1 MTDSSPIPFFGRDL
15 HMKRFFIILL
25 VLVPQLLLSQS
36 ARLKDSDTL
45 KSELFSGLKFRN
57 IGPAVISGRVI
68 AFAVNPKDHSQYYV
82 GVASGGV
89 WRTDNCGTTYE
100 PVFDHYGSYSIGSVA
115 INPSNPHEVWVGTG
129 EANSQRSVSY
139 GDGIYKSENDGR
151 SFKNMGLKHSEHIA
165 VILFDPRDTKTVYVA
180 AQGPLWSAGGDRGL
194 YKTTDAGKSWNKV
207 LNISENTGVTD
218 VVLDPRNPDIV
229 YAASYQRRRHRWTM
243 IDGGPE
249 SAIYKSTDAGQS
261 WNKLSSG
268 LPGGDLGR
276 IGIAIS
282 PINPDILYATVE
294 AEGDRGGIFRSTD
307 RGETWE
313 KRNPHVETQ
322 MYYGR
327 IICDPFDVDRIYVP
341 GTLLMVSD
349 DGGKTIS
356 RLPIKNVHVDNHT
369 IWPDPT
375 NRDHF
380 LLGGDGGVYE
390 SYDQWKTWSF
400 KSNLPTA
407 QFYRVSV
414 DNTEPFYY
422 VYGGTQD
429 NASFGGP
436 SRTINASGIVNSDW
450 IHTTGGDGFKTV
462 IDPSNPNIVYSESQY
477 GGLVR
482 YDKSTGEELGI
493 RPIEAKGEPSLRW
506 NWDAPLI
513 ISPFSHSRLY
523 FGANKLF
530 RSDDY
535 GSTWTAISGD
545 LTRQLDRNK
554 LPVMGKI
561 WPPEAINKHGNTAFW
576 GNLSFIS
583 ESPKVEGLIYVGTD
597 DGLIQVTEDGGKNWW
612 KIERFK
618 GVPEMTYV
626 SSVEASLFDPNVVY
640 ASFDNHQMGD
650 FKPYVLKSTDKGRT
664 WNSISG
670 NLPEDGAVLCIA
682 QDPVDARMLFVGT
695 EYGIHF
701 TVDGGRTWTQLKAG
715 LPTIA
720 VMEIAIQKREN
731 DLALATFGRGFY
743 ILDDYTPLRVVSS
756 EVLSKE
762 GFIFPVKDAPMYIQR
777 MPLGG
782 GGKAWQGDA
791 FFSAENPPFGA
802 TFTYYLRKPLET
814 MKKIREEEEKKAG
827 KNAKNEYPSLD
838 TLRAE
843 ADEDSPAVLFT
854 VKDESGNVVRRLIGD
869 NSEGINRVTWDLR
882 MMSPDPI
889 VKESKEAE
897 ERGSWL
903 AMPGKYTV
911 TMSKRVDGV
920 ETVLAGPVEFRCY
933 PLGTS
938 SIPSNRQELLAFEQ
952 KASRLQRA
960 VFGALNVL
968 NNSRTRVGALKAALM
983 QTPGASSELYQRLLT
998 LQERLTKLRR
1008 EFRGDEVASRYNE
1021 NGPPTL
1027 LGYVDAMTQGFW
1039 SSTASPTGTE
1049 REAYNIAA
1057 DEFTTLYADLRQIVE
1072 TDLPKV
1078 EKEFDQLG
1086 APWTPGRLPDW
1097 KRE

>member
-1 MTDSSPIPFFGRDL
+1 
-15 HMKRFFIILL
+15 MKKLFLLLL
-25 VLVPQLLLSQS
+25 VLYAHTVFSQS
-36 ARLKDSDTL
+36 SRLGESDTL
-45 KSELFSGLKFRN
+45 KSSTFSGLKFRS

-68 AFAVNPKDHSQYYV
+68 GFAVNPKEHEQFYV

-89 WRTDNCGTTYE
+89 WKTVNDGTTFE
-100 PVFDHYGSYSIGSVA
+100 PVFDHYGSYSIGCVA

-139 GDGIYKSENDGR
+139 GDGIYKSEDAGH
-151 SFKNMGLKHSEHIA
+151 SFKNVGLKNSQHIA
-165 VILFDPRDTKTVYVA
+165 VILFDPRDAKIVYVA

-194 YKTTDAGKSWNKV
+194 FKTTDAGKTWTKV

-218 VVLDPRNPDIV
+218 VVMDPRDPDV
-229 YAASYQRRRHRWTM
+229 LYAASYQRRRHRWTM

-249 SAIYKSTDAGQS
+249 SAIYKSTDAGKS
-261 WNKLSSG
+261 WDKLMSG

-282 PINPDILYATVE
+282 PVNPDVLYATVE
-294 AEGDRGGIFRSTD
+294 AEEDNGGIFRSTD
-307 RGETWE
+307 RGATWE

-327 IICDPFDVDRIYVP
+327 MICDPFDVDRIYIP

-349 DGGKTIS
+349 DGGKTIY

-369 IWPDPT
+369 IWPDPADR
-375 NRDHF
+375 NHF

-390 SYDQWKTWSF
+390 SYDQWKTWNF

-414 DNTEPFYY
+414 DNTTPFYY

-482 YDKSTGEELGI
+482 YDKATGEELGI
-493 RPIEAKGEPSLRW
+493 RPIEGKGESSLRW
-506 NWDAPLI
+506 NWDAPLV

-535 GSTWTAISGD
+535 GSTWTAVSGD
-545 LTRQLDRNK
+545 LTRQVDRNT

-583 ESPKVEGLIYVGTD
+583 QSPKTEGLIYVGTD
-597 DGLIQVTEDGGKNWW
+597 DGLVQVTEDGGKTWR
-612 KIERFK
+612 KIEKFK
-618 GVPEMTYV
+618 GIPEMTYV
-626 SSVEASLFDPNVVY
+626 SSVQASLFDPNVVY
-640 ASFDNHQMGD
+640 TSFDNHQMGD
-650 FKPYVLKSTDKGRT
+650 FKPYVLKSTDKGRSWT
-664 WNSISG
+664 SVSG
-670 NLPEDGAVLCIA
+670 NLPGDGAVLCIA
-682 QDPVDARMLFVGT
+682 QDPVDPSMLFVGT
-695 EYGIHF
+695 EYGVHF
-701 TVDGGRTWTQLKAG
+701 TVDGGKTWTQLKAG
-715 LPTIA
+715 LPTTA
-720 VMEIAIQKREN
+720 VMEIAIQPREN
-731 DLALATFGRGFY
+731 DLVLATFGRGFY
-743 ILDDYTPLRVVSS
+743 ILDNYTPLRIVSS
-756 EVLSKE
+756 DILTKE
-762 GFIFPVKDAPMYIQR
+762 AYLFPVKDAQMYIQR
-777 MPLGG
+777 IPLGG
-782 GGKAWQGDA
+782 DGKAWQGDA
-791 FFSAENPPFGA
+791 FFSADNPPFGA

-814 MKKIREEEEKKAG
+814 MKKVREAAEKKEG
-827 KNAKNEYPSLD
+827 KKGTFDYPTLD

-843 ADEDSPAVLFT
+843 TDEDAPAILLT
-854 VKDESGNVVRRLIGD
+854 VKDESGNIIRRLKGE
-869 NSEGINRVTWDLR
+869 NSEGISRVTWDLR
-882 MMSPDPI
+882 LMSPDPI
-889 VKESKEAE
+889 EKASDKVA

-903 AMPGKYTV
+903 AMPGKYSV
-911 TMSKRVDGV
+911 TLSRRVDGV
-920 ETVLAGPVEFRCY
+920 ESVLAGPVEFKCS
-933 PLGTS
+933 PLGMP
-938 SIPSNRQELLAFEQ
+938 SIPNDRKELLTFEN
-952 KASRLQRA
+952 KASKLQRTIL
-960 VFGALNVL
+960 GALNVL
-968 NNSRTRVGALKAALM
+968 NDSRTRVGLLKTTLM
-983 QTPGASSELYQRLLT
+983 QTSQATPELYQRLLDI
-998 LQERLTKLRR
+998 QERLTILHR
-1008 EFRGDEVASRYNE
+1008 EFTGDEVAARYNE

-1039 SSTASPTGTE
+1039 SSTASPTGIE
-1049 REAYNIAA
+1049 QKAYDIAA
-1057 DEFTTLYADLRQIVE
+1057 DEFTTLYGSLRQMVE
-1072 TDLPKV
+1072 TEMPKLD
-1078 EKEFDQLG
+1078 KELDQLG

>member
-1 MTDSSPIPFFGRDL
+1 
-15 HMKRFFIILL
+15 MKKLLMVLL
-25 VLVPQLLLSQS
+25 VLVAQLALSQTS
-36 ARLKDSDTL
+36 RLKDSDTL
-45 KSELFSGLKFRN
+45 KTATFSGLKFRC

-68 AFAVNPKDHSQYYV
+68 AFAINPRDHAQYYV

-89 WRTDNCGTTYE
+89 WKTTNSGTTYE

-139 GDGIYKSENDGR
+139 GDGIYKSEDDGH
-151 SFKNMGLKHSEHIA
+151 SFKNMGLKNSEHIG

-180 AQGPLWSAGGDRGL
+180 AQGPLWSEGGDRGL
-194 YKTTDAGKSWNKV
+194 YKTTDAGKTWNKV

-218 VVLDPRNPDIV
+218 VVLDPRNPDIL

-249 SAIYKSTDAGQS
+249 SALYKSTDAGQS
-261 WNKLSSG
+261 WNKLTSG

-282 PINPDILYATVE
+282 PVNPDILYATVE
-294 AEGDRGGIFRSTD
+294 AEGDNGGIFRSTD

-327 IICDPFDVDRIYVP
+327 IICDPFDIDCIYVP

-349 DGGKTIS
+349 DGGKTIY

-375 NRDHF
+375 DRNHF

-436 SRTINASGIVNSDW
+436 SRTINASGIVNADW

-482 YDKSTGEELGI
+482 YDKKTGEELGI
-493 RPIEAKGEPSLRW
+493 RPIEGKGEPSLRW
-506 NWDAPLI
+506 NWDAPLLV
-513 ISPFSHSRLY
+513 SPHSHARLY

-535 GSTWTAISGD
+535 GSTWTTISGD
-545 LTRQLDRNK
+545 LTRQIDRNT

-561 WPPEAINKHGNTAFW
+561 WSPEAINKHGNTAFW
-576 GNLSFIS
+576 GNLSYIS

-597 DGLIQVTEDGGKNWW
+597 DGLIQVTENGGKTWQ
-612 KIERFK
+612 KIEKFK
-618 GVPEMTYV
+618 GVPEMAYV
-626 SSVEASLFDPNVVY
+626 SSVQASLFDPNVVY

-650 FKPYVLKSTDKGRT
+650 FKPYILKSEDKGKS
-664 WNSISG
+664 WSSIAG
-670 NLPEDGAVLCIA
+670 NLPKEGVVLCIA
-682 QDPVDARMLFVGT
+682 QDPVDANMLFVGT
-695 EYGIHF
+695 EFGVHF

-720 VMEIAIQKREN
+720 VMEIAIQAREN
-731 DLALATFGRGFY
+731 DLVLATFGRGYY
-743 ILDDYTPLRVVSS
+743 ILDDYTPLRIVSS
-756 EVLSKE
+756 SILAKE
-762 GFIFPVKDAPMYIQR
+762 AYVFPVKDASMYIER
-777 MPLGG
+777 IPLGG
-782 GGKAWQGDA
+782 DGKAWQGDA
-791 FFSAENPPFGA
+791 FYTAENPPFGA

-814 MKKIREEEEKKAG
+814 MKKAREEAEKKVG
-827 KNAKNEYPSLD
+827 KNGKFEYPTLD
-838 TLRAE
+838 TLRVE
-843 ADEDSPAVLFT
+843 ADEDTPEILFT
-854 VKDESGNVVRRLIGD
+854 VKDESGNVVRRLKGN
-869 NSEGINRVTWDLR
+869 NSDGINRVTWDLR

-889 VKESKEAE
+889 ARASDDAAG
-897 ERGSWL
+897 RGSWL
-903 AMPGKYTV
+903 AMPGKYSV
-911 TMSKRVDGV
+911 TMSKRVEGV
-920 ETVLAGPVEFRCY
+920 ETILAGPVEFKCS
-933 PLGTS
+933 PLGMP
-938 SIPSNRQELLAFEQ
+938 SIPNDRQELFSFEK
-952 KASRLQRA
+952 KASKLQRA
-960 VFGALNVL
+960 VLGALNVL
-968 NNSRTRVGALKAALM
+968 NDSRTRVGAFTTALM
-983 QTPGASSELYQRLLT
+983 QTPQALPALYERLLA
-998 LQERLTKLRR
+998 LQSRLTSLHR
-1008 EFRGDEVASRYNE
+1008 ELTGDEVAERYNE
-1021 NGPPTL
+1021 NGPPSL
-1027 LGYVDAMTQGFW
+1027 FGYIDAMTQGFW

-1049 REAYNIAA
+1049 RQAYDIAA
-1057 DEFTTLYADLRQIVE
+1057 DEFTVLYASLRQIVE
-1072 TDLPKV
+1072 TDLPKIDT
-1078 EKEFDQLG
+1078 ELDQLG

-1097 KRE
+1097 KKE